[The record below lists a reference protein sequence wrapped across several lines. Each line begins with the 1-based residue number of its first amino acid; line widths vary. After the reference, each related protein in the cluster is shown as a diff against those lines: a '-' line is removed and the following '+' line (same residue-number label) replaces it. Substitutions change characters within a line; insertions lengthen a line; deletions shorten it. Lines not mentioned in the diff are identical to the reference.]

1 MVRVSEKK
9 DVDPLY
15 EVKIDFD
22 HAQRSWEEENK
33 EDDSSSV
40 CEKEV
45 KETKENNIEDD
56 SILVTRRSSRPT
68 AGTKLPRLVE
78 MEQVGR
84 KYVNMSEESE
94 RTRDEMEKRCTIQE
108 LEYKI
113 DEIEKKLKN
122 TPNNPKLRSYWMRA
136 IEALEKER
144 DEISLTYLANVKM
157 EFDLQPHIYTKFL
170 DIMKKFKAHTVDKP
184 GVIQQVLQLFRGHDQ
199 LILDFNAFL
208 PKEQHISLEQLK
220 RMNKQEGEKEQQCKE
235 AAAAPLSFTYEDLM
249 KPDYEILTTK
259 KRMEGIVAIN
269 DNQTNGML
277 FCGSESCID
286 AIVGSNVLDSNTYV
300 VVKCLNLLD
309 HVPNGTREVEK
320 AKLALQTHAK
330 VINNALNQNKNV
342 FICCNR
348 GRSRSPSAILSFFII
363 FRWNNLSNI
372 ESDSRVKEFKKLFT
386 EHRPRFKRPIPNLDR
401 FIIIQQMFLAEKTA
415 LNDIEKI
422 GEEDDDE
429 VDLVECSQLENGDN
443 VEIVEEPLP
452 LFPNSENMLQKSP
465 HTGNN
470 AEIRLIGNWGYNTI
484 VNCDSSNSETK
495 MDLDS
500 ENDEKVY
507 TLFYD
512 NEDQLTA
519 LV

>member
-1 MVRVSEKK
+1 
-9 DVDPLY
+9 
-15 EVKIDFD
+15 
-22 HAQRSWEEENK
+22 
-33 EDDSSSV
+33 
-40 CEKEV
+40 
-45 KETKENNIEDD
+45 
-56 SILVTRRSSRPT
+56 
-68 AGTKLPRLVE
+68 
-78 MEQVGR
+78 
-84 KYVNMSEESE
+84 
-94 RTRDEMEKRCTIQE
+94 
-108 LEYKI
+108 
-113 DEIEKKLKN
+113 
-122 TPNNPKLRSYWMRA
+122 
-136 IEALEKER
+136 
-144 DEISLTYLANVKM
+144 
-157 EFDLQPHIYTKFL
+157 
-170 DIMKKFKAHTVDKP
+170 
-184 GVIQQVLQLFRGHDQ
+184 
-199 LILDFNAFL
+199 
-208 PKEQHISLEQLK
+208 
-220 RMNKQEGEKEQQCKE
+220 
-235 AAAAPLSFTYEDLM
+235 
-249 KPDYEILTTK
+249 
-259 KRMEGIVAIN
+259 MEGIVAIN

-429 VDLVECSQLENGDN
+429 VDLVECSQLENDDN

-452 LFPNSENMLQKSP
+452 LFPNSENMLQKSS
-465 HTGNN
+465 HTANN

-484 VNCDSSNSETK
+484 VKCDSSNSETK